1 MCFLSVFYLD
11 NSNLIV
17 DYLFNDFA
25 EDELTQEAE

>member
-17 DYLFNDFA
+17 DYFNDFA